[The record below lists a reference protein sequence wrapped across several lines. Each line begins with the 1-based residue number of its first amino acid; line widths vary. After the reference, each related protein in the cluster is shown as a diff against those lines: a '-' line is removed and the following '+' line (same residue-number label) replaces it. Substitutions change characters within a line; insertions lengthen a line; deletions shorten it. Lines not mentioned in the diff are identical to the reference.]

1 MVIQNHKN
9 HYHPRNHSSE
19 NIMNSLNQ
27 NTILKT
33 GWMRSLALAAIGTLM
48 LASCKQSTAPESEA
62 GMSDAT
68 QMDISRDA
76 ADVSATSVGTESGGA
91 GVAFL
96 DALTLAQG
104 GQIQGAIVK
113 GGIPQSDDT
122 IHTATV
128 TRSKNKN
135 GYGYSGSWT
144 HTWVFRDI
152 AGAAMPK
159 FIKGVT
165 NEIDITTKGQH
176 DITTPRLHVADSSNG
191 SWVINNLIAQPNG
204 PTLNGAFTRAG
215 ETVNS
220 ASGKSRTHTYT
231 INFTNDLLIRTYDDE
246 LKDTVVYLQGNANSD
261 FQAVGFKGQTFER
274 KVDIVFNG
282 DGTATLTVTRTSGNG
297 KTDTFTIDVKRGIW
311 LRDGKIK

>member
-1 MVIQNHKN
+1 
-9 HYHPRNHSSE
+9 
-19 NIMNSLNQ
+19 
-27 NTILKT
+27 
-33 GWMRSLALAAIGTLM
+33 
-48 LASCKQSTAPESEA
+48 
-62 GMSDAT
+62 
-68 QMDISRDA
+68 MDISRDA
-76 ADVSATSVGTESGGA
+76 ADVSATSIGTESGGA

-96 DALTLAQG
+96 DALTLAEG
-104 GQIQGAIVK
+104 KDIQGAIVK
-113 GGIPQSDDT
+113 GGVPQSDDT

-144 HTWVFRDI
+144 HTWIFRMAD
-152 AGAAMPK
+152 GTAMPH
-159 FIKGVT
+159 FVKGVT
-165 NEIDITTKGQH
+165 NEVDITTKGQH

-191 SWVINNLIAQPNG
+191 SWAITNLIAQPNAA
-204 PTLNGAFTRAG
+204 TLNGAFTRAG
-215 ETVNS
+215 GTVNS
-220 ASGKSRTHTYT
+220 ASGKTRSHTYT
-231 INFTNDLLIRTYDDE
+231 ISFTNDLLIRTYDDE

-297 KTDTFTIDVKRGIW
+297 KTDTFTIDVKKGIW

>member
-1 MVIQNHKN
+1 MVICKPN
-9 HYHPRNHSSE
+9 YSSKA
-19 NIMNSLNQ
+19 MNSLNQ

-33 GWMRSLALAAIGTLM
+33 GWMRSIALAAVGMLM
-48 LASCKQSTAPESEA
+48 LASCKQNVEPESEA
-62 GMSDAT
+62 GFSDAV

-96 DALTLAQG
+96 DALTLAEG
-104 GQIQGAIVK
+104 KDIQGASVK
-113 GGIPQSDDT
+113 GGAPQSDDT

-128 TRSKNKN
+128 ERSKNKGN

-144 HTWVFRDI
+144 HTWIFRDI
-152 AGAAMPK
+152 NGAAMPH
-159 FIKGVT
+159 FVKGVT
-165 NEIDITTKGQH
+165 NEIDISTKGQH

-191 SWVINNLIAQPNG
+191 SWAITNLIAQPNAA
-204 PTLNGAFTRAG
+204 TLNGSFTRAG
-215 ETVNS
+215 RTVNS
-220 ASGKSRTHTYT
+220 ASGKTRSHTYT

-261 FQAVGFKGQTFER
+261 FKAVGFKGQTFER

-297 KTDTFTIDVKRGIW
+297 KTDTFTIDVKKGIW